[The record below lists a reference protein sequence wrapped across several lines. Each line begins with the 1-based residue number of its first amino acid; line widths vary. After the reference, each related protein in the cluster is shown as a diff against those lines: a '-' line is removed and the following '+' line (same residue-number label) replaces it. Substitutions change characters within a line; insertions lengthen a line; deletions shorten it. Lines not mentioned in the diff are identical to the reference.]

1 MDKSLTS
8 AADTFD
14 GLTVTLDTAQTK
26 IKSLLKNIE
35 DDAIE
40 KIMELY
46 ASTPKQVFIAMD
58 KEGSYTPKA
67 QKIMEDNKVLQ
78 LNADEGALF
87 GRTWN
92 DVEVE
97 NN

>member
-1 MDKSLTS
+1 MKKILAVLMTMCLVLLMTGCCGGDAKKEAPKQTTKVSLGMLRLTS
-8 AADTFD
+8 SAP
-14 GLTVTLDTAQTK
+14 L
-26 IKSLLKNIE
+26 
-35 DDAIE
+35 
-40 KIMELY
+40 
-46 ASTPKQVFIAMD
+46 FIAMD